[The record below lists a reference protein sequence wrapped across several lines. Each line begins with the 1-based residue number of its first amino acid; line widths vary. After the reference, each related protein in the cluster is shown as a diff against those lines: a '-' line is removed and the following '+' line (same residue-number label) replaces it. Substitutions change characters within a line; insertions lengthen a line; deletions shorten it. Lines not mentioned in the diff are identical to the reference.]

1 MLHLTPILN
10 ILVFFFISQ
19 IVFAQ
24 PGIYT
29 EDDVA
34 FQTKFMEAQEAK
46 YTDKPDKQVEILKEL
61 IQMDRNCHSCY
72 YEISLAYKKQDD
84 YLKAETSIE
93 KALKLDSKNKSYLHA
108 ATDIFVENKSEQK
121 AIDTYQKLISLSPY
135 DSFLSQ
141 SYIRNL
147 IELGN
152 SKEALSEIKKYE
164 AKEGIS
170 ELSTQWKI
178 NIYKDSG
185 DDKKQLESIK
195 ALSEA
200 HPTNVRFM
208 NNLASKYG
216 EMGNENKAM
225 DIYKKVLS
233 IDPDDPTANLVM
245 VSKDIDNADDSQY
258 LRAVMPLIENKS
270 IPMDD
275 KIKELIPYVQKMDK
289 NPESEANSQ
298 LVKASNK
305 LIQLYPEDGKVY
317 ALRGDIFYH
326 TGQYLKAEEDY
337 KKTIEINPNIYEVWD
352 IRMRNAI
359 QMGDNKLLKRLANQS
374 IDLFPLKFNPYFFAG
389 LGEIQDNNNDEAQS
403 QIDEASF
410 IASNNPL
417 FNARIDLL
425 KSKLALHEKDTDK
438 ALGLLSK
445 YEEVNVEEFLL
456 YETLGDIYSQKNDKS
471 KADKFWQLSKNMG
484 NSSSTILKKTGV

>member
-1 MLHLTPILN
+1 MLSILA
-10 ILVFFFISQ
+10 FFFTHHIM
-19 IVFAQ
+19 FAQ

-46 YTDKPDKQVEILKEL
+46 YVDKPDKQVEILREL
-61 IQMDRNCHSCY
+61 IQTDRNCHSCY
-72 YEISLAYKKQDD
+72 YEISLAYKKQHE
-84 YLKAETSIE
+84 LSKAESSIE
-93 KALKLDSKNKSYLHA
+93 KALKIEPENKSYLYS

-121 AIDTYQKLISLSPY
+121 AIQAFQKLISISRY
-135 DSFLSQ
+135 DPILNEQF
-141 SYIRNL
+141 IRKL
-147 IELGN
+147 IILGN
-152 SKEALSEIKKYE
+152 HREALSEIKKFE
-164 AKEGIS
+164 EKEGIS
-170 ELSTQWKI
+170 ELSTKWKI
-178 NIYKDSG
+178 GIYRDLG

-195 ALSEA
+195 ILSEA
-200 HPTNVRFM
+200 HPENVRFL

-216 EMGNENKAM
+216 EMGNEKKALE
-225 DIYKKVLS
+225 IYQKVLL
-233 IDPDDPTANLVM
+233 IDSDDPTANLVM
-245 VSKDIDNADDSQY
+245 VSQDIENADDSQY
-258 LRAVMPLIENKS
+258 LKAVMPLIENKS

-289 NPESEANSQ
+289 DPASESNSQ

-317 ALRGDIFYH
+317 ALRGDIYYQ

-337 KKTIEINPNIYEVWD
+337 KKTIEINPNIYQVWD

-359 QMGDNKLLKRLANQS
+359 QMGDNKLLKRIATQS

-389 LGEIQDNNNDEAQS
+389 FGEIQDNNNLEAKN

-417 FNARIDLL
+417 YNARIDLL
-425 KSKLALHEKDTDK
+425 RSKMALQEKKADK
-438 ALGLLSK
+438 ALEFLTK
-445 YEEVNVEEFLL
+445 YEDVKVEEFLL
-456 YETLGDIYSQKNDKS
+456 YETLGDIYAQKKDKT